1 MQDYLEDLRAFV
13 AQRLTIDGEA
23 VEFQLEVPPRPEM
36 GDYALPAFPLAK
48 VLRRAPQQIAADY
61 AESWAADPELPSF
74 VQRIEALG
82 PYVNFFLDPVRYAK
96 DVLGDIL
103 RNGASFGASE
113 EGDDETILVEY
124 SSPNIAKPFHVG
136 HAFSTL
142 IGASIARIYDFLG
155 YDVQRINHLGDY
167 GTQFG
172 KLIVAYRNWGDQE
185 ALKEDPIPE
194 LLRVYVKFHEEAKE
208 NESLEDEARQAF
220 VRLEQGEAEENA
232 LWKEFRDLSIESF
245 NKVYDRLGI
254 SFDSWKGESFYSDK
268 LASVVELLDEK
279 GILEDSEGAK
289 VVRLDEE
296 NLPPCIVV
304 KSDGS
309 SIYAT
314 RDLAAAIYRWDTYK
328 FAQNIYVV
336 GNPQALHFQ
345 QVYAVLRKAGFEFA
359 DRCKHVGFG
368 LVKFPD
374 RVIATRTGDVVHL
387 SDLLE
392 QSVAKAREII
402 MANAETRG
410 EAFSEQDLDEVSEKV
425 GIGAVV
431 YLFHK
436 SGRERDIIFRWEEML
451 DFDGDTGPYLQYT
464 YARCNSMLR
473 KAEEQGLEVIG
484 SDVESL
490 DVESLEGLAYERL
503 TEDDV
508 LPLLK
513 LMAGFPQAVQ
523 EAAETYEPFM
533 VGRQVSEIAREFNRY
548 YNAYPILRDED
559 PERRAA
565 KLALCRAVLTVMG
578 TGLSLI
584 GIQPT
589 ERI

>member
-1 MQDYLEDLRAFV
+1 MQNYLEDLKSFV
-13 AQRLTIDGEA
+13 AHRLMIDGEA
-23 VEFQLEVPPRPEM
+23 VDFQLEVPPRAEM

-48 VLRRAPQQIAADY
+48 VMRRSPQQIAADF
-61 AESWAADPELPSF
+61 AQAWSDDAELPSF
-74 VQRIEALG
+74 VHRVEALG
-82 PYVNFFLDPVRYAK
+82 PYVNFFVDPVHYAQN
-96 DVLGDIL
+96 VLGDIL
-103 RNGASFGASE
+103 RQGDQFGTSD
-113 EGDDETILVEY
+113 EGEGQTILVEY

-142 IGASIARIYDFLG
+142 IGASISRIYDALG
-155 YDVQRINHLGDY
+155 YDVERINHLGDY

-172 KLIVAYRNWGDQE
+172 KLIVAYKKWGNE
-185 ALKEDPIPE
+185 AALKEDPIPE
-194 LLRVYVKFHEEAKE
+194 LLRVYVKFHEEAE
-208 NESLEDEARQAF
+208 VDETLEDEARQAF
-220 VRLEQGEAEENA
+220 ARLEQGEAEEYA
-232 LWKEFRDLSIESF
+232 LWEEFRDLSIESF
-245 NKVYDRLGI
+245 NKVYERLGI

-268 LASVVELLDEK
+268 LGDVVKLLDEK
-279 GILEDSEGAK
+279 GILEESDGAK

-314 RDLAAAIYRWDTYK
+314 RDLAAAIYRWNTYE

-336 GNPQALHFQ
+336 GNPQTLHFQ

-359 DRCKHVGFG
+359 NRCKHVGFG

-374 RVIATRTGDVVHL
+374 RIIATRTGDVVHL
-387 SDLLE
+387 ADLLE
-392 QSVAKAREII
+392 QSIAKAREII
-402 MANAETRG
+402 LANAETRG
-410 EAFSEQDLDEVSEKV
+410 DSFSESELNEVSEKV

-436 SGRERDIIFRWEEML
+436 SGRERDIIFRWEDVL

-473 KAEEQGLEVIG
+473 KAQEQGLEI
-484 SDVESL
+484 SSFED
-490 DVESLEGLAYERL
+490 LAYDRL
-503 TEDDV
+503 TEDEV

-513 LMAGFPQAVQ
+513 LLAGFPQAVKD
-523 EAAETYEPFM
+523 AATTYEPFM
-533 VGRQVSEIAREFNRY
+533 IGRQVSEIAREFNRY

-559 PERRAA
+559 TERRAA
-565 KLALCRAVLTVMG
+565 RLALCRAVLTVMG
-578 TGLSLI
+578 IGLKLI

>member
-1 MQDYLEDLRAFV
+1 MQNYLEDLRSFV
-13 AQRLTIDGEA
+13 AQRLTTDGQ
-23 VEFQLEVPPRPEM
+23 VVDFQLEIPPRPEM

-48 VLRRAPQQIAADY
+48 VMRRAPQQIAADF
-61 AESWAADPELPSF
+61 AQAWADDADLPSF
-74 VQRIEALG
+74 IERVEALG
-82 PYVNFFLDPVRYAK
+82 PYVNFFLNPVQYTK
-96 DVLGDIL
+96 DILGDIL
-103 RNGASFGASE
+103 RQGQDFGTCEDGAGK
-113 EGDDETILVEY
+113 TILVEY

-142 IGASIARIYDFLG
+142 IGASVARIYDSLG

-172 KLIVAYRNWGDQE
+172 KLIVAYKKWGDE
-185 ALKEDPIPE
+185 AALKKAPIPE
-194 LLRVYVKFHEEAKE
+194 LLRVYVKFHEEAAE
-208 NESLEDEARQAF
+208 NEHLEDEARQAF
-220 VRLEQGEAEENA
+220 VRLEQGEAEETA

-245 NKVYDRLGI
+245 NLVYDRLGI
-254 SFDSWKGESFYSDK
+254 TFDSWKGESFYSDK
-268 LASVVELLDEK
+268 MGAVIELLDEK

-314 RDLAAAIYRWDTYK
+314 RDLTAAIYRWNTYE

-336 GNPQALHFQ
+336 GNPQTLHFQ
-345 QVYAVLRKAGFEFA
+345 QVFAVLKKAGFEFA

-374 RVIATRTGDVVHL
+374 RIIATRTGDVVHL
-387 SDLLE
+387 ADLLE
-392 QSVAKAREII
+392 QSIAKAREII
-402 MANAETRG
+402 VANAETRG
-410 EAFSEQDLDEVSEKV
+410 DAFSETELDDVSEKV

-436 SGRERDIIFRWEEML
+436 SGRERDIIFRWEDML

-473 KAEEQGLEVIG
+473 KAEEQGLEKTSIE
-484 SDVESL
+484 D
-490 DVESLEGLAYERL
+490 LAYERL
-503 TEDDV
+503 AEDDV
-508 LPLLK
+508 LPLMK
-513 LMAGFPQAVQ
+513 LLAEYPQAVK

-559 PERRAA
+559 GERRAA

-578 TGLSLI
+578 SGLNLI

>member
-1 MQDYLEDLRAFV
+1 MQDYLEDLRSFV
-13 AQRLTIDGEA
+13 AKRLEIDGE
-23 VEFQLEVPPRPEM
+23 VVDFQLEVPPRPEM

-48 VLRRAPQQIAADY
+48 ILRKAPQQIAADFAATW
-61 AESWAADPELPSF
+61 AEDEELPSF
-74 VQRIEALG
+74 IRRVEALG
-82 PYVNFFLDPVRYAK
+82 PYVNFFLDPVRYTT
-96 DVLGDIL
+96 DVLSDIL
-103 RNGASFGASE
+103 EKGESYGAG
-113 EGDDETILVEY
+113 EGLSDQTVLVEY

-155 YDVQRINHLGDY
+155 YDVQRLNHLGDY

-172 KLIVAYRNWGDQE
+172 KLIVAYRMWGDGE
-185 ALKEDPIPE
+185 ALKADPIPE
-194 LLRVYVKFHEEAKE
+194 LLRVYVKFHEEAEE
-208 NESLEDEARQAF
+208 NESLEDEARRAF
-220 VRLEQGEAEENA
+220 VRLEQGEEEETA
-232 LWKEFRDLSIESF
+232 LWKDFRDLSIESF
-245 NKVYDRLGI
+245 NKVYDRLGVT
-254 SFDSWKGESFYSDK
+254 FDSWKGESYYSDK
-268 LASVVELLDEK
+268 MGAVIELLNEK

-289 VVRLDEE
+289 VVRLDDE

-314 RDLAAAIYRWDTYK
+314 RDLAAAIYRWNTYE
-328 FAQNIYVV
+328 FARNIYVV

-345 QVYAVLRKAGFEFA
+345 QVFAVLKRAGFDFA

-402 MANAETRG
+402 EANAETRG
-410 EAFSEQDLDEVSEKV
+410 DVFSETELDEVSEKV

-436 SGRERDIIFRWEEML
+436 SGRERDIIFRWEDML

-473 KAEEQGLEVIG
+473 KAEEQGLEKMKAE
-484 SDVESL
+484 D
-490 DVESLEGLAYERL
+490 LAYERL
-503 TEDDV
+503 VEDDV

-513 LMAGFPQAVQ
+513 LLAKFPEAVK

-533 VGRQVSEIAREFNRY
+533 IGRQVSEIAREFNRY

-559 PERRAA
+559 PARRAA

-578 TGLSLI
+578 IGLNLI

>member
-1 MQDYLEDLRAFV
+1 MQDYLKSLRSFV
-13 AQRLTIDGEA
+13 AQRLMIDGEA
-23 VEFQLEVPPRPEM
+23 VDFQLEIPPRPEM

-48 VLRRAPQQIAADY
+48 VLRKAPQQIAADF
-61 AESWAADPELPSF
+61 AQTWADDEDLPTF
-74 VQRIEALG
+74 VQRVEALG
-82 PYVNFFLDPVRYAK
+82 PYVNFFLDPARYAK
-96 DVLGDIL
+96 DVLGEIL
-103 RNGASFGASE
+103 QKGERFGSSE
-113 EGDDETILVEY
+113 EGDQQTILVEY

-155 YDVQRINHLGDY
+155 YDVERLNHLGDY

-172 KLIVAYRNWGDQE
+172 KLIVAYKNWGDE
-185 ALKEDPIPE
+185 AALKEDPIPE
-194 LLRVYVKFHEEAKE
+194 LLRVYVKFHEEAEE
-208 NESLEDEARQAF
+208 NEALEDEARQAF
-220 VRLEQGEAEENA
+220 VRLEQGEPEEMA

-254 SFDSWKGESFYSDK
+254 TFDSWKGESFYSDK
-268 LASVVELLDEK
+268 MGSVIELLEEK
-279 GILEDSEGAK
+279 GILEESEGAK

-314 RDLAAAIYRWDTYK
+314 RDLAAAIYRWNTYE
-328 FAQNIYVV
+328 FAQNVYVV

-345 QVYAVLRKAGFEFA
+345 QVFAVLKRAGFDFA
-359 DRCKHVGFG
+359 DRCEHVGFG
-368 LVKFPD
+368 LVKFSD
-374 RVIATRTGDVVHL
+374 RIIATRTGDVVHL
-387 SDLLE
+387 ADLLD

-402 MANAETRG
+402 AANAETRG
-410 EAFSEQDLDEVSEKV
+410 EEFSETELDEVSEKV

-436 SGRERDIIFRWEEML
+436 SGRERDIIFSWEDML

-473 KAEEQGLEVIG
+473 KAEEQGLEVAA
-484 SDVESL
+484 
-490 DVESLEGLAYERL
+490 LEDLAYDRL

-513 LMAGFPQAVQ
+513 LLAGFPEAVR

-559 PERRAA
+559 ADRRAT

-578 TGLSLI
+578 AGLNLI